1 MEMGSG
7 LNDVAAGWSVA
18 SCQAQGQRYVVLN
31 LEKLTDQTPLSQN
44 FQAQWSCSR
53 ATSLPGALFP
63 VPTRYRLHITFLR
76 SPEKELGRRASAS
89 RASQRRAAKAVHLGE
104 QRVLG
109 LVDAPSAPPPPS
121 WQKVLGHYYSE
132 ISSQRWPTQ
141 GWGEEGARLT
151 QLFGKD
157 QKIVSKDSCRGAGN

>member
-1 MEMGSG
+1 MWQ
-7 LNDVAAGWSVA
+7 AGVWQPFYPHARPRAKDTWS
-18 SCQAQGQRYVVLN
+18 
-31 LEKLTDQTPLSQN
+31 LTLRSSQIKPLYPN
-44 FQAQWSCSR
+44 IFKHNGSCSR
-53 ATSLPGALFP
+53 AISLPGALFP
-63 VPTRYRLHITFLR
+63 VPTRSRSHITFLR

-89 RASQRRAAKAVHLGE
+89 RAPQRRAAKAVHLGE

-109 LVDAPSAPPPPS
+109 LVDAPSAPPPPG

-141 GWGEEGARLT
+141 GWGAEGARLT
-151 QLFGKD
+151 RLFGKD